1 MRKVHALF
9 LSLGLM
15 AASVTAVAQSY
26 VGYTDGTRG
35 AGYNFGTQKQQG
47 LAMYISPEKAQTL
60 KGLRVLG
67 VRTVF
72 RALQN
77 RGVSVF
83 LTKDLEAEPIRTA
96 VVDDALNQWT
106 DYLFEEPYEVEGDG
120 LYAGFLF
127 QMASSRST
135 PLGFDG
141 AADCNAG
148 TFWAIEDDE
157 WHDASCVGIGAGN
170 LQLILEDRPATTD
183 LVNKRLIANGV
194 YKVGKAYTF
203 KGDVF
208 NMGTDTIHAL
218 TVTTRVGNGEERSVT
233 RRNLNIL
240 PGTAYTYTTASY
252 TMDDEGQQTLSITV
266 TPEGKTDAD
275 LSDNTS
281 TFTLG
286 VLSGSVKR
294 KILVEGF
301 TTQGCGNCPAGH
313 EVLHKVLEKSPDDFV
328 IVNHHS
334 AFGVDRFTTME
345 DYQWTWFFGEN
356 GGTYAPAIMF
366 NRTPVG
372 NETVPVFPTT
382 DYNLCLYAVNQML
395 ASDAPLQIDMTGN
408 FDEATGRGS
417 VTVNVETFATPSN
430 GKHALNVFITQ
441 DSILGFQ
448 MDYDNGNQRNYVHNN
463 VYRMSLTS
471 LYGDEISLVPG
482 QKVTKSY
489 TYMLGATTPS
499 TYGNTTYGDNSV
511 PTDFKHMHVVAFVAD
526 YDSTNP
532 ANCPV
537 FNACEIPVL
546 YDPTGIHSI
555 TTQPTDGAAYDLQG
569 RRLRD
574 ATGTHGISILGGRK
588 VVR

>member
-1 MRKVHALF
+1 MRKVYALF

-15 AASVTAVAQSY
+15 ATSVTAVAQSY

-218 TVTTRVGNGEERSVT
+218 TITTRVGNGEERSVT

-252 TMDDEGQQTLSITV
+252 TLQEEGQQTLSITI

-345 DYQWTWFFGEN
+345 DYQWTW
-356 GGTYAPAIMF
+356 
-366 NRTPVG
+366 
-372 NETVPVFPTT
+372 
-382 DYNLCLYAVNQML
+382 LCLKAVNQML
-395 ASDAPLQIDMTGN
+395 STDAPLQIDMTGE
-408 FDEATGRGS
+408 FDETTGRGS
-417 VTVNVETFATPSN
+417 VTVTVETFATPSN
-430 GKHALNVFITQ
+430 GQHGLNVFITQ
-441 DSILGFQ
+441 DSIFGFQ
-448 MDYDNGNQRNYVHNN
+448 MDYDNGNQRSYVHND
-463 VYRMSLTS
+463 VFRSTLTS
-471 LYGDEISLVPG
+471 YYGDEIQLVPG
-482 QKVTKSY
+482 QKVTR
-489 TYMLGATTPS
+489 TYNYLLGETTPS
-499 TYGNTTYGDNSV
+499 TYGNTTYGDNHV
-511 PTDFKHMHVVAFVAD
+511 PTDFKNMHVVAFVAD

-537 FNACEIPVL
+537 FNAATMPVL